1 MKINWWMIS
10 FIAIAVL
17 WGFRE
22 GCGCRKGTGDVVGG
36 PSPEPVYLPGVETI
50 IIDTHYVPEPKRFTR
65 SDYLKIDGKK
75 NFILSGD
82 DEDATNRQVDL
93 NDHVHSFDCSKDTAF
108 DRSKFFPDGATIY
121 RDSLPVSHGYAI
133 IQDTVSENR
142 ITGRGFRLNQALPTV
157 ERTIPEKKR
166 NVVYL
171 GISGTGGKQNYLYS
185 VSGDISLKDKRDR
198 MYSLSGHVTVDNRF
212 LIGAGVRWPV
222 RWRK

>member
-50 IIDTHYVPEPKRFTR
+50 IIDTHYVPVVKKVAKPDQLGVVR
-65 SDYLKIDGKK
+65 LKEVVRYDTVEVPVIVEVSEG
-75 NFILSGD
+75 
-82 DEDATNRQVDL
+82 
-93 NDHVHSFDCSKDTAF
+93 TAF
-108 DRSKFFPDGATIY
+108 Y

-198 MYSLSGHVTVDNRF
+198 MWSIAGHVTVDNRF
-212 LIGAGVRWPV
+212 LIGAGIRWPV
-222 RWRK
+222 RLRK